1 MSLVCGCG
9 IHEVIF
15 AGGAEEASVGDEAGV
30 EGADAD
36 AAWLGLGVRVGVGLR
51 VGLRGGLRVGLRVG
65 VGVWIRG

>member
-36 AAWLGLGVRVGVGLR
+36 AAWLGLAAGLELRRARV
-51 VGLRGGLRVGLRVG
+51 
-65 VGVWIRG
+65 